1 MAPPATVIPLRP
13 HPAEPHPAEPHPAEA
28 APYRHDAPYDGMAAA
43 IILGMPQL
51 CLGGLSETW
60 LLKDIGHRHWTLLA
74 QAIGQSL
81 PDFADENGTA
91 IHAAFNAVS
100 LREGDLRAAR
110 ANEVLTVEGELTRL
124 SNTQFRS
131 LHRVA
136 TGGRLV
142 AKVEVVSIFVRRLV
156 PGVNRS
162 VAAAAPLGLPP
173 LIRRLAPAGFV
184 ATAGALRGDRWTEHF
199 GLRRAEAHRQAR
211 LVIDPCPS
219 QDFNGVGFLYCA
231 NFQAFVD
238 RAEWAFFRISSPS
251 PTTTRRDI
259 IYRGNIEVGD
269 RVSVT
274 LMAAAR
280 DDRVLVHWCRL
291 ERDGTG
297 ETLADIFTERALRPS

>member
-1 MAPPATVIPLRP
+1 MAPPATVIPLRQP
-13 HPAEPHPAEPHPAEA
+13 PAEPHPPEA
-28 APYRHDAPYDGMAAA
+28 APYDGMAAA

-74 QAIGQSL
+74 HATGQPL
-81 PDFADENGTA
+81 PDFVDEAGAA

-100 LREGDLRAAR
+100 LRAGDLRAAR
-110 ANEVLTVEGELTRL
+110 ANQVLAIAGDLTRL

-131 LHRVA
+131 LHRVT

-142 AKVEVVSIFVRRLV
+142 AEVEVVSTFVRRRV

-162 VAAAAPLGLPP
+162 VAAAAPIGLPP
-173 LIRRLAPAGFV
+173 LVGRLAPTGFV
-184 ATAGALRGDRWTEHF
+184 AAASALRGDRWTEHF
-199 GLRRAEAHRQAR
+199 GFRRVEAHHQAR

-238 RAEWAFFRISSPS
+238 RAEWAFFRISNRSPS
-251 PTTTRRDI
+251 TTRRDI

-269 RVSVT
+269 RVAVN
-274 LMAAAR
+274 LMAVVR
-280 DDRVLVHWCRL
+280 DDRILAHWCRL
-291 ERDGTG
+291 ERDETG
-297 ETLADIFTERALRPS
+297 ETLADIFTERALGLP

>member
-13 HPAEPHPAEPHPAEA
+13 PPTEPPPAEV
-28 APYRHDAPYDGMAAA
+28 APYGGMADA

-74 QAIGQSL
+74 HATGQPL
-81 PDFADENGTA
+81 PDFADEHGAA

-100 LREGDLRAAR
+100 LRAGDLRSAR
-110 ANEVLTVEGELTRL
+110 ANAVLTVEGELTRL

-131 LHRVA
+131 LHRIA

-142 AKVEVVSIFVRRLV
+142 AEVEVLSTFVRRKL

-162 VAAAAPLGLPP
+162 VAAALPLGLPP
-173 LIRRLAPAGFV
+173 LVRRLPPAGFV
-184 ATAGALRGDRWTEHF
+184 ATASALRGDRWTEHF
-199 GLRRAEAHRQAR
+199 GFRRDDAHPQAR

-238 RAEWAFFRISSPS
+238 RAEWALFRIGAPSPS
-251 PTTTRRDI
+251 TTRRDI
-259 IYRGNIEVGD
+259 VYRGNIEVGD
-269 RVSVT
+269 RVAVT

-280 DDRVLVHWCRL
+280 DDRVLAHWFRL

-297 ETLADIFTERALRPS
+297 ETLADVFTERALRPS